1 MVKKVR
7 TNLDFSK
14 TSHPDSVP
22 VEVLKNRE
30 SELSYILAEL
40 FNKCLKESFF
50 PDGGKV
56 SLIIP
61 TSKIVGKRSTAKN
74 YHSVSLHY
82 ALLVFLV
89 FCKVFEKILNNR
101 IVDHLEKCGLFFDFQ
116 YGLGLL
122 DQQ

>member
-22 VEVLKNRE
+22 VEVLKNCE
-30 SELSYILAEL
+30 SELSYILAER

-50 PDGGKV
+50 PDCGKV

-61 TSKIVGKRSTAKN
+61 TSKIDGKRFAAKN

-89 FCKVFEKILNNR
+89 FCKVFEKLVNNR
-101 IVDHLEKCGLFFDFQ
+101 IFDHLEKCGLFLISNM
-116 YGLGLL
+116 GLGLL
-122 DQQ
+122 DEQ